1 MTRSVGSRSRS
12 VGIATLAYALAS
24 LAHHVHNAE
33 QLAAYPN
40 LPPGLTRPV
49 VYAVWAAVTFVGASG
64 YLLYRGSHV
73 RTGLALLGL
82 YAGLGFYG
90 LAHYAVAPVAA
101 HSLAMNLT
109 IGCEVATAALLVACV
124 AREARRQLRVKA
136 VSGT

>member
-1 MTRSVGSRSRS
+1 MIPRVRSRS
-12 VGIATLAYALAS
+12 PALGVATLAYALAS

-33 QLAAYPN
+33 RLAAYPN

-49 VYAVWAAVTFVGASG
+49 VYAAWAAVTLVGASG

-82 YAGLGFYG
+82 YAVLGFYG

-109 IGCEVATAALLVACV
+109 IGCEVATAALLVVCV
-124 AREARRQLRVKA
+124 VRETRRQLRVKA